1 MSDTKKLK
9 LKVTGERTI
18 HCAGCERS
26 LEFTLK
32 NIPGVREVEADHE
45 KQLINV
51 TLVSD
56 ETNLEKIK
64 TELDWIGY
72 EVQLA

>member
-1 MSDTKKLK
+1 MSYTKKLK

-26 LEFTLK
+26 VKSTLENL
-32 NIPGVREVEADHE
+32 PGVREAEADHE
-45 KQLINV
+45 KQLIEV

-56 ETNLEKIK
+56 ETDLEKVK
-64 TELDWIGY
+64 AQLDWIGY
-72 EVQLA
+72 EVEVV

>member
-18 HCAGCERS
+18 HCAGCERTVK
-26 LEFTLK
+26 FTLE
-32 NIPGVREVEADHE
+32 NLPDVRDVDADHE
-45 KQLINV
+45 KQLIEL

-56 ETNLEKIK
+56 ETDLEKVK
-64 TELDWIGY
+64 AELDWIGY
-72 EVQLA
+72 EVEMA